1 MGLLCL
7 YLIPTTQTA
16 ASDARQ
22 DANSSCCCPLQ
33 HQNQEHCNEPHERL
47 SAHRMRAQLHI
58 CSREVLQ
65 QCQSAVEVVRSKALE
80 RCMLA
85 GAELYPQALC
95 RPCHATQ
102 AMLSWGSNIMGHNRQ
117 ITNRSTN
124 NCLCPAGMHDTHEL
138 PRPSTSSPGFLLLS
152 ITFTASVMSLK
163 AMANLIWPPPG
174 AAKQACLSVTY
185 SVPGKI
191 TCTPETA
198 LHFEFYWTIF
208 MAGAAEG

>member
-117 ITNRSTN
+117 ITNRSTKTAFVQLA
-124 NCLCPAGMHDTHEL
+124 CTTH
-138 PRPSTSSPGFLLLS
+138 TSSPGPALPHRVSCSCQSLS
-152 ITFTASVMSLK
+152 R
-163 AMANLIWPPPG
+163 PR
-174 AAKQACLSVTY
+174 
-185 SVPGKI
+185 
-191 TCTPETA
+191 
-198 LHFEFYWTIF
+198 
-208 MAGAAEG
+208 